1 MSQGC
6 ARVGLVG
13 GANGGGKGGAKD
25 GGMMDGG
32 QGKEGARWIG
42 EEETNGLCSPC

>member
-1 MSQGC
+1 MGEGR
-6 ARVGLVG
+6 AGLRM
-13 GANGGGKGGAKD
+13 

-32 QGKEGARWIG
+32 QGKEGARWIE